1 MLQVASHLPKRDMV
15 VAALLRAG
23 ADPNPGSR
31 RLNEANRGEFSSSG
45 EERCDT
51 LQLGRRTAARSG
63 CATPNGV

>member
-31 RLNEANRGEFSSSG
+31 RLNDANRGD
-45 EERCDT
+45 RAD
-51 LQLGRRTAARSG
+51 AAKVYLN
-63 CATPNGV
+63 TKVM